1 MTACSTHL
9 IMEQCHLLAWRWT
22 MSYHWAASK
31 SVFHGQKIMA
41 MNSVSSV
48 SKGASPFLH
57 GMLQLWPL
65 LRNGIQRTG
74 KLCLQVIMCVQS
86 VMGRY
91 LHSVHISNRLH
102 HNVTGLFPVCLG
114 SLLNVLSQWHCTA
127 ATQSDTVVLVSNVRL
142 ASKMLQMFIP
152 A

>member
-1 MTACSTHL
+1 MTACCTRL
-9 IMEQCHLLAWRWT
+9 IMDQCHLLAWRWT

-65 LRNGIQRTG
+65 VR
-74 KLCLQVIMCVQS
+74 KWYPEDWKIMFTSHMCMQS
-86 VMGRY
+86 IMGRY
-91 LHSVHISNRLH
+91 LLSVLTYNSLH
-102 HNVTGLFPVCLG
+102 HNMTGLLPACLDT
-114 SLLNVLSQWHCTA
+114 LLNVLSQWHCTA
-127 ATQSDTVVLVSNVRL
+127 ATQPDSVVLVSNVRL
-142 ASKMLQMFIP
+142 ASKMLQMFIL